1 MNACWRTVVAGL
13 TLAIGAPAQAQIVR
27 EMTPER
33 VREAIA
39 FGTKTKDL
47 RPYRIQE
54 KARWS
59 WPPLI
64 AVYTTPFLRVAL
76 AANAAKK
83 QYRAF
88 TEANVTPEMIAPE
101 IQIYAASQSLGGTAI
116 ANVQTI
122 VVLPHNS
129 KDSSRAIHPARM
141 NEASVEYKNLFGFS
155 GEGTGMLA
163 VFPLDVWT
171 ENNEVHVVFDTGIP
185 SSNGAGSLGGC
196 TDCKVRI
203 YLEKVR

>member
-1 MNACWRTVVAGL
+1 MTASGRALVIAM
-13 TLAIGAPAQAQIVR
+13 TLAVFGSAQAQVIR
-27 EMTPER
+27 EMTPDR
-33 VREAIA
+33 IREAIKL
-39 FGTKTKDL
+39 GTSTKDL

-54 KARWS
+54 KAGWS

-101 IQIYAASQSLGGTAI
+101 IQIYASSQSLGGTAI

-129 KDSSRAIHPARM
+129 KNSSRAIQPTRM
-141 NEASVEYKNLFGFS
+141 NEASEEYRNLFGFS
-155 GEGTGMLA
+155 GEGKGILA
-163 VFPLDVWT
+163 IFPLDVWT
-171 ENNEVHVVFDTGIP
+171 QDNEVHVVFDTGIP